1 MSRPALSL
9 LALGAAI
16 GAFAVPRLVGDGSAH
31 AVVAAAAR
39 PAVTIELG
47 EFFFRPAKV
56 TVHVGQ
62 RVRFLNV
69 GKIDHT
75 VADTDRHW
83 NLRSKLIRPHP
94 LAHGQAQTVSF
105 GRPGTVYY
113 LCTFHPTLMRCR
125 IVVVR

>member
-1 MSRPALSL
+1 MRRPALYL
-9 LALGAAI
+9 LALGAAA
-16 GAFAVPRLVGDGSAH
+16 GALAAPWLTGGGSAH
-31 AVVAAAAR
+31 AAPAAR
-39 PAVTIELG
+39 PTVTITLG
-47 EFFFRPAKV
+47 EFFFRPARV

-62 RVRFLNV
+62 QVRFLNV

-83 NLRSKLIRPHP
+83 NLRSKLIKPHP

-105 GRPGTVYY
+105 SRPGTVYY
-113 LCTFHPTLMRCR
+113 LCTFHPTLMRGR